1 VESRVRSCERGRRRI
16 TSAAHFADELN
27 AIALDVHGL
36 AADGRFFESL
46 GMTTSVAGGS
56 SQGPT
61 LARRLGPFDAT
72 MIVMGGIIGAG
83 IFVNPSVVARQVHT
97 PALVLGAW
105 IIGGAIALIG
115 AFVYAELAVL
125 RPRVGGQYAYLRDA
139 YGPSVAFLYGW
150 TLLLVTQTGG
160 MAGAAI
166 IFGRYFRELTGLSV
180 PEQAV
185 AAITLALLTIVN
197 CMGVRAGSNVQ
208 SALMLTK
215 LAAIALLIGVGFV
228 LVTPAPSMASATP
241 VDSGG
246 AVGLATAMVPV
257 LFAYGGWQTASFVSG
272 EMRNPRRDLPR
283 GLLIGVVGVIV
294 LYLAVTYVCLRTLG
308 VDGLAQTST
317 PASEVMR
324 RALGAR
330 GARLIAL
337 GIAISTV
344 GFLSQSILTAPRVY
358 YAMARDG
365 VFFKVVGK
373 LDPRSRVPVVAIVLQ
388 GVWAAIIALTGKYD
402 QILNYVVSIDVL
414 FFGLTGASLLVF
426 RARARRAGT
435 EASEG
440 ELVRVPWHP
449 ITTLVFVLACWAVS
463 LTTIVQYPRNAGIG
477 VAILLLGLVV
487 YQAWRKS
494 ALERAGPSTGGDDR
508 FTS

>member
-1 VESRVRSCERGRRRI
+1 
-16 TSAAHFADELN
+16 
-27 AIALDVHGL
+27 
-36 AADGRFFESL
+36 
-46 GMTTSVAGGS
+46 MTTDVAEPRAA
-56 SQGPT
+56 GPT

-105 IIGGAIALIG
+105 VIGGAIALIG

-139 YGPSVAFLYGW
+139 YGPAVAFLYGW

-166 IFGRYFRELTGLSV
+166 IFGRYFRELTGLGV

-185 AAITLALLTIVN
+185 AALTLSVLTIVN

-215 LAAIALLIGVGFV
+215 LAAIALLIGVGFI
-228 LVTPAPSMASATP
+228 LVTPAPMTTP
-241 VDSGG
+241 AVPTSSGG

-283 GLLIGVVGVIV
+283 GLLIGVIGVIV

-308 VDGLAQTST
+308 VDGLAGTST

-324 RALGAR
+324 RALGER

-358 YAMARDG
+358 FAMARDG
-365 VFFKVVGK
+365 VFFKAVGT
-373 LDPRSRVPVVAIVLQ
+373 LHPRSRVPVVAIVLQ

-449 ITTLVFVLACWAVS
+449 ITTGVFVIACWSVS
-463 LTTIVQYPRNAGIG
+463 ATTIVQYPRNAGIG
-477 VAILLLGLVV
+477 VAILLVGLVV
-487 YQAWRKS
+487 YQAWRKADS
-494 ALERAGPSTGGDDR
+494 GRAGSSIAEDDS
-508 FTS
+508 FAS

>member
-1 VESRVRSCERGRRRI
+1 
-16 TSAAHFADELN
+16 
-27 AIALDVHGL
+27 
-36 AADGRFFESL
+36 
-46 GMTTSVAGGS
+46 MTVPIPTPA
-56 SQGPT
+56 PT

-105 IIGGAIALIG
+105 VIGGAIALIG

-139 YGPSVAFLYGW
+139 YHPIVAFLYGW
-150 TLLLVTQTGG
+150 TLLLVVQTGG

-166 IFGRYFRELTGLSV
+166 IFGRYFRELTGLGV

-185 AAITLALLTIVN
+185 AALTLAVLTAVN
-197 CMGVRAGSNVQ
+197 CLGVRAGSNLQ

-215 LAAIALLIGVGFV
+215 LAAIALLIAVGFV
-228 LVTPAPSMASATP
+228 VATPAPTMGPRAI
-241 VDSGG
+241 VDSGRG
-246 AVGLATAMVPV
+246 LGLATAMVPV

-272 EMRNPRRDLPR
+272 EMRDPRRDLPR
-283 GLLIGVVGVIV
+283 GLMIGVIGVIV
-294 LYLAVTYVCLRTLG
+294 LYLTVTFVCLRVLG

-324 RALGAR
+324 RALGGR

-337 GIAISTV
+337 GIAVSTV

-365 VFFKVVGK
+365 VFFALVGR
-373 LDPRSRVPVVAIVLQ
+373 LNARSRVPVVAIVLQ
-388 GVWAAIIALTGKYD
+388 GALAAIIALTGKYE

-426 RARARRAGT
+426 RARARRDGT

-440 ELVRVPWHP
+440 DLVRVPWHP
-449 ITTLVFVLACWAVS
+449 FTTIVFVAACWAVS
-463 LTTIVQYPRNAGIG
+463 LTTVVQYPRNAGIG
-477 VAILLLGLVV
+477 VVILALGVLAF
-487 YQAWRKS
+487 QFWKDS
-494 ALERAGPSTGGDDR
+494 ASPA
-508 FTS
+508 

>member
-1 VESRVRSCERGRRRI
+1 G
-16 TSAAHFADELN
+16 L
-27 AIALDVHGL
+27 ALDSGSFAL
-36 AADGRFFESL
+36 L
-46 GMTTSVAGGS
+46 KMTTISGEESGA
-56 SQGPT
+56 GPT

-105 IIGGAIALIG
+105 IIGGGIALIG

-139 YGPSVAFLYGW
+139 YGSSVAFLYGW

-166 IFGRYFRELTGLSV
+166 IFGRYFRELTGLGV

-185 AAITLALLTIVN
+185 AALTLAVLTIIN
-197 CMGVRAGSNVQ
+197 CMGVRSGSNVQ

-215 LAAIALLIGVGFV
+215 LVAIALLIGVGFI
-228 LVTPAPSMASATP
+228 LVTPAPVIGSATSTQ
-241 VDSGG
+241 SGG

-324 RALGAR
+324 RALGER

-337 GIAISTV
+337 GIAVSTV

-365 VFFKVVGK
+365 VFFKAVGT
-373 LDPRSRVPVVAIVLQ
+373 LNPRSRVPVVAIVLQ

-435 EASEG
+435 EESEG

-449 ITTLVFVLACWAVS
+449 ITTLVFVLACWSVS
-463 LTTIVQYPRNAGIG
+463 LTTIVQYPANAGIG
-477 VAILLLGLVV
+477 VAILALGLVV
-487 YQAWRKS
+487 YQFWKRVP
-494 ALERAGPSTGGDDR
+494 LSTA
-508 FTS
+508 

>member
-1 VESRVRSCERGRRRI
+1 M
-16 TSAAHFADELN
+16 TN
-27 AIALDVHGL
+27 APACAIFG
-36 AADGRFFESL
+36 
-46 GMTTSVAGGS
+46 GMTNSPISAE
-56 SQGPT
+56 PT

-105 IIGGAIALIG
+105 VIGGVIALIG

-139 YGPSVAFLYGW
+139 YHPVVAFLYGW
-150 TLLLVTQTGG
+150 TLLLVVQTGG

-166 IFGRYFRELTGLSV
+166 IFGRYFRELTGLGV

-185 AAITLALLTIVN
+185 AALTLAILTVVN
-197 CMGVRAGSNVQ
+197 CLGVRAGSNVQ

-215 LAAIALLIGVGFV
+215 LAAIALLIGVGWV
-228 LVTPAPSMASATP
+228 IAVPSPSMSSAAAT
-241 VDSGG
+241 DSGG
-246 AVGLATAMVPV
+246 GLGLATAMVPV

-272 EMRNPRRDLPR
+272 EMRDPRRDLPR
-283 GLLIGVVGVIV
+283 GLMIGVVGVIA
-294 LYLAVTYVCLRTLG
+294 LYLAVTFVCLRVLG
-308 VDGLAQTST
+308 VDGLSHTST

-324 RALGAR
+324 RALGDR

-365 VFFKVVGK
+365 VFFKAVGR
-373 LDPRSRVPVVAIVLQ
+373 LDPRSRVPVIAIVLQ
-388 GVWAAIIALTGKYD
+388 GVWAAAIALTGKYD
-402 QILNYVVSIDVL
+402 QILNYVVAIDVL

-426 RARARRAGT
+426 RGRARRAGT
-435 EASEG
+435 EEAEG
-440 ELVRVPWHP
+440 DLVRVPWHP
-449 ITTLVFVLACWAVS
+449 ITTIVFVAACWAVS
-463 LTTIVQYPRNAGIG
+463 LTTVIQYPRNAGIG
-477 VAILLLGLVV
+477 VAILLIGVVV
-487 YQAWRKS
+487 YQFWR
-494 ALERAGPSTGGDDR
+494 APRATAA
-508 FTS
+508 